1 MSVYTEHLE
10 KLCKISR
17 HIDAGKANDNEFTE
31 LQRLEAAIIS
41 ASANGYYSYEQKK
54 PLYAIAAQ
62 LHEEYRETLQLNER
76 VRQISRE
83 INKQRRRERDADRER
98 T

>member
-1 MSVYTEHLE
+1 MSVYTDHLE

-41 ASANGYYSYEQKK
+41 ASANGYYSYERKK

-62 LHEEYRETLQLNER
+62 LHEDYREALQLNER

-83 INKQRRRERDADRER
+83 IHKQRRRERDVDGKRA
-98 T
+98 